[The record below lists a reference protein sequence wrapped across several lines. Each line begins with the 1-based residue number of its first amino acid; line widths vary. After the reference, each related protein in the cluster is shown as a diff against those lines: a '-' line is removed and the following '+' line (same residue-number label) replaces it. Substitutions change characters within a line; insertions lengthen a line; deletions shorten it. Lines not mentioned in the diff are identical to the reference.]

1 MAGSGTIQWATGDT
15 VTAANFQSYVQDQ
28 VVAVYADATARDAA
42 YGGTGEPTLAEGM
55 VCYLKDT
62 NKIQT
67 YDGSAWADVSTD
79 PAGSDHQVQWN
90 DNGSFGADSGLTWDA
105 SNLKIGTATAYLNVT
120 GGSNEVLKM
129 ARDDG
134 SGRPYISF
142 WNRDG
147 SGTLERKAYI
157 GYPHANSDSSA
168 LYIHSDHGAIQ
179 MSGRTF
185 LTNKTQTGQS
195 SYTVEPWAASTIAL
209 GDYGSIGTQG
219 SYRTYMSWNYE
230 RGTDSNYHHLDVNS
244 YPQAGHVAIGN
255 SGIIFGFDADFET
268 THTSNP
274 TTRVY
279 IDDTQMNVQHML
291 RLGNDSTN
299 GPFLTS
305 ADDELRVENNYGY
318 IDLGPKNSTANHIY
332 GSLPNLFIGIE
343 GAAKF
348 GFTGDEF
355 YPYNNNAT
363 ELGIAGNRWERLHVN
378 EIYGDIGSQTD
389 PSYTFTG
396 DTNTGMYST
405 SNVLRFTTNGTQKGL
420 FSSSGFY
427 AIKAVSTGTYALW
440 ASSGYLVAFSS
451 SERYKENISALP
463 KSEWE
468 KIYQLEAKSFDW
480 KEDGS
485 VEIDPNR
492 GKEDHGFIAEEVVD
506 ILPKVVN
513 YDKVDHEDPESEYVV
528 QSVNYGELT
537 PYLVEA
543 VKDLKARIETLEGS

>member
-90 DNGSFGADSGLTWDA
+90 DNGSFGADANFTYDGTTLSVTADA
-105 SNLKIGTATAYLNVT
+105 KVYGSANIIQLHNTASATAGGYVGYYTSDGTRIGYVGYAANDDLYIQNEDGDGDVYIESENGRIYYFADTYHFWKVAGTYEMRLDSARLRPYTDVGLSLGDATYRWNVLYV
-120 GGSNEVLKM
+120 NEIE
-129 ARDDG
+129 ADDG
-134 SGRPYISF
+134 S
-142 WNRDG
+142 
-147 SGTLERKAYI
+147 
-157 GYPHANSDSSA
+157 
-168 LYIHSDHGAIQ
+168 
-179 MSGRTF
+179 
-185 LTNKTQTGQS
+185 
-195 SYTVEPWAASTIAL
+195 AS
-209 GDYGSIGTQG
+209 
-219 SYRTYMSWNYE
+219 
-230 RGTDSNYHHLDVNS
+230 
-244 YPQAGHVAIGN
+244 
-255 SGIIFGFDADFET
+255 
-268 THTSNP
+268 
-274 TTRVY
+274 
-279 IDDTQMNVQHML
+279 
-291 RLGNDSTN
+291 
-299 GPFLTS
+299 
-305 ADDELRVENNYGY
+305 
-318 IDLGPKNSTANHIY
+318 
-332 GSLPNLFIGIE
+332 
-343 GAAKF
+343 
-348 GFTGDEF
+348 
-355 YPYNNNAT
+355 
-363 ELGIAGNRWERLHVN
+363 
-378 EIYGDIGSQTD
+378 D
-389 PSYTFTG
+389 PSYTFNG
-396 DTNTGMYST
+396 DEDTGMYST
-405 SNVLRFTTNGTQKGL
+405 TNVLRFTTGGSQRGL

-440 ASSGYLVAFSS
+440 ASTGYLVAFSS
-451 SERYKENISALP
+451 SERYKENIAPLP

-492 GKEDHGFIAEEVVD
+492 GKADHGFIAEEVVD